1 MDGKPILEYAENISN
16 QWSDILIDSVNE
28 ISDNFVIT
36 EYRKEFKEILE
47 MIIEQA
53 YREGYKDGLALSHWL
68 ENGCPKV

>member
-16 QWSDILIDSVNE
+16 QWPDILIDSVNE

-53 YREGYKDGLALSHWL
+53 YREGYKDGLVLSHWL